1 MVNEGGVGTEVLP
14 ALAALVGLLPRV
26 DPVVFDEVG
35 HPAEGL
41 ATLAT

>member
-1 MVNEGGVGTEVLP
+1 MVDESGTVVESLP
-14 ALAALVGLLPRV
+14 TLAALVGLLPRV